1 MPRTTNAP
9 ASRRRRQR
17 VIKASKGYRGNR
29 SKLFRYAKDAQ
40 FQAKT
45 WATEHRRTRKR
56 DFRNLWTVRIN
67 IASRSLGITYS
78 RFMQGLKKAGVS
90 LNRKVLAELAV
101 SDANAFA
108 VVVKKAKATLG
119 KN

>member
-1 MPRTTNAP
+1 MPRSTNAP
-9 ASRRRRQR
+9 ASRRRRSR
-17 VIKASKGYRGNR
+17 TIKASKGYRGNR

-45 WATEHRRTRKR
+45 WATEHRRYRKR

-67 IASRSLGITYS
+67 IASRNLGITYS
-78 RFMQGLKKAGVS
+78 RFMQGLKKAGVT
-90 LNRKVLAELAV
+90 LNRKIIADLAV
-101 SDANAFA
+101 NDANAFA
-108 VVVKKAKATLG
+108 ALVEKAKTSLG

>member
-1 MPRTTNAP
+1 MPRATNAP
-9 ASRRRRQR
+9 ASRRRRNR

-45 WATEHRRTRKR
+45 WATEHRQVRKR
-56 DFRNLWTVRIN
+56 DFRSLWTVRIN
-67 IASRSLGITYS
+67 IASRNLGMTYS
-78 RFMQGLKKAGVS
+78 RFMQGLKKAGIG
-90 LNRKVLAELAV
+90 LNRKVIADLAV
-101 SDANAFA
+101 HDANAFA
-108 VVVKKAKATLG
+108 VLVDKARASLG

>member
-1 MPRTTNAP
+1 MPRATNAP

-29 SKLFRYAKDAQ
+29 SKLFKYAKDAQ
-40 FQAKT
+40 YKAKT
-45 WATEHRRTRKR
+45 WATRHRRLKKR
-56 DFRNLWTVRIN
+56 SFRNLWTARIN

-78 RFMQGLKKAGVS
+78 RFIQGLKKAGIN
-90 LNRKVLAELAV
+90 LNRKMIAELAV
-101 SDANAFA
+101 NDSNAFA
-108 VVVKKAKATLG
+108 ALVEKAKAGLG

>member
-40 FQAKT
+40 YKAKT
-45 WATEHRRTRKR
+45 WATRHRRAKKR
-56 DFRNLWTVRIN
+56 DFRNLWTTRIN
-67 IASRSLGITYS
+67 IASRNLGMTYS
-78 RFMQGLKKAGVS
+78 RFMQGLKKAQIN
-90 LNRKVLAELAV
+90 LNRKVIAELAV
-101 SDANAFA
+101 NDANAFA
-108 VVVKKAKATLG
+108 LLVEKAKAGLG
-119 KN
+119 KS

>member
-1 MPRTTNAP
+1 MPRATNAP

-29 SKLFRYAKDAQ
+29 SKLFRYAKNAQ
-40 FQAKT
+40 YKAKH
-45 WATEHRRTRKR
+45 WATRGRHEKKR
-56 DFRNLWTVRIN
+56 EFRALWNARIN
-67 IASRSLGITYS
+67 IASRNLGLTYS
-78 RFMQGLKKAGVS
+78 RLIQGLKKAGVG

-101 SDANAFA
+101 NDEPAFA
-108 VVVKKAKATLG
+108 ALVEKAKSSLP

>member
-45 WATEHRRTRKR
+45 WATEHRRYRKR

-67 IASRSLGITYS
+67 IASRNLGLTYS
-78 RFMQGLKKAGVS
+78 RFMQGLKKVGIT
-90 LNRKVLAELAV
+90 LNRKVLADLAV
-101 SDANAFA
+101 TDEKTFA
-108 VVVKKAKATLG
+108 ALVEKAKSGLG

>member
-1 MPRTTNAP
+1 MPRATNAP

-17 VIKASKGYRGNR
+17 IIKASKGYRGNR
-29 SKLFRYAKDAQ
+29 SKLTKYAKDAQ
-40 FQAKT
+40 FKAKT
-45 WATEHRRTRKR
+45 WASEHRRQRKR

-67 IASRSLGITYS
+67 IASRNLGITYS

-101 SDANAFA
+101 NDANAFA
-108 VVVKKAKATLG
+108 ALVDKAKSGLG

>member
-45 WATEHRRTRKR
+45 WATEHRRYRKR
-56 DFRNLWTVRIN
+56 DFRNLWTARIN

-78 RFMQGLKKAGVS
+78 RFISGLKKAGIE
-90 LNRKVLAELAV
+90 LNRKVLADLAV
-101 SDANAFA
+101 TDEKTFA
-108 VVVKKAKATLG
+108 ALVEKAKASLG